1 MRNKLILLLATVSVA
16 ITLGRE
22 TSASSQVGKL
32 ADQFNPTS
40 ELSLCGDDTANLA
53 FLPPTGKGPV
63 AFLPPTGKGPV
74 AFLPPTGKGPVAFL
88 PPTGKG
94 PVAFLPLTGNLSV
107 LSTAIRTGDLKSSV
121 RATKFAMLPLGTE
134 TGRHVRNLDAEK
146 ERSTNSN
153 GAKAEASSPVAQ
165 LTKYLSDSYAM
176 LPLGTETGR
185 HVRNLDEGNER
196 STNSD
201 AAKVQAP
208 IPVA

>member
-53 FLPPTGKGPV
+53 FLPPTGKGPA

-74 AFLPPTGKGPVAFL
+74 AFLPPTGKGPIAFL

-94 PVAFLPLTGNLSV
+94 PIAFLPPTGNGLEAFLPLTENPSL
-107 LSTAIRTGDLKSSV
+107 LSTTITTGQLKKSDTDKKIRMNTMGTKTD
-121 RATKFAMLPLGTE
+121 AT
-134 TGRHVRNLDAEK
+134 V
-146 ERSTNSN
+146 
-153 GAKAEASSPVAQ
+153 
-165 LTKYLSDSYAM
+165 
-176 LPLGTETGR
+176 
-185 HVRNLDEGNER
+185 
-196 STNSD
+196 
-201 AAKVQAP
+201 
-208 IPVA
+208 

>member
-146 ERSTNSN
+146 ERRTNSN

-165 LTKYLSDSYAM
+165 LTKNLSDAYAM
-176 LPLGTETGR
+176 LPPGTKTGGP
-185 HVRNLDEGNER
+185 VR
-196 STNSD
+196 
-201 AAKVQAP
+201 
-208 IPVA
+208 

>member
-40 ELSLCGDDTANLA
+40 ELSLCGDDTANL
-53 FLPPTGKGPV
+53 

>member
-74 AFLPPTGKGPVAFL
+74 AFLPPTGKGPIAFLPPTGKGPIAFLAPTGKGPVAFM

-94 PVAFLPLTGNLSV
+94 PVAFLPLTGHLSV
-107 LSTAIRTGDLKSSV
+107 LSTAIRTGDLQSSV
-121 RATKFAMLPLGTE
+121 SDTE
-134 TGRHVRNLDAEK
+134 
-146 ERSTNSN
+146 
-153 GAKAEASSPVAQ
+153 
-165 LTKYLSDSYAM
+165 
-176 LPLGTETGR
+176 
-185 HVRNLDEGNER
+185 
-196 STNSD
+196 
-201 AAKVQAP
+201 
-208 IPVA
+208 

>member
-40 ELSLCGDDTANLA
+40 ELSLCGDDTANL
-53 FLPPTGKGPV
+53 
-63 AFLPPTGKGPV
+63 